1 MFGVSL
7 PELIIV
13 FVVALVVL
21 GPEKLPEIARMLG
34 KLTGEFRKHSNELR
48 REFYNSVYTPSN
60 DLRTR
65 IGTEVQQLRSVT
77 NLSTP
82 PTQPQVRTDTCESST
97 AVPGAQQSPSTAPSA
112 TGIEKSTEN
121 THVEEKKH

>member
-13 FVVALVVL
+13 FVVALIVL
-21 GPEKLPEIARMLG
+21 GPEKLPEIARMFG

-60 DLRTR
+60 ELRNR
-65 IGTEVQQLRSVT
+65 INTEVQQLRSVPNIPAET
-77 NLSTP
+77 AATKNPAESPTP
-82 PTQPQVRTDTCESST
+82 AAAATESNPQLTE
-97 AVPGAQQSPSTAPSA
+97 PG
-112 TGIEKSTEN
+112 
-121 THVEEKKH
+121 HVEEKKS